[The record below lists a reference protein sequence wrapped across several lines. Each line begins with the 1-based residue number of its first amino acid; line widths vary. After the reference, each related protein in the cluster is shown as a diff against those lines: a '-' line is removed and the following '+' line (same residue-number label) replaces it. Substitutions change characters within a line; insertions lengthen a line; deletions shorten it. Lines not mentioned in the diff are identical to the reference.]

1 MTGLRGRR
9 VLPLLLLLLAGC
21 ATPGLLPLPADDPRP
36 AALLERWRGQLADR
50 LALRGTA
57 RLSVDARQPYE
68 GGDLHVRS
76 KQRVV
81 VARPARLRVEVQGLL
96 GTTVAVLAV
105 DDAQYEFFEADSHRF
120 ESGPVRPDLLW
131 NAVRL
136 DLTPAEAVGLLLG
149 APELPADLRILAAQ
163 DAGEGR
169 LRITLGTS
177 DGRAPLRSI
186 DLDGDARLRRYAV
199 FEDASVPE
207 WTAELDDYED
217 VGGTPLARR
226 VSVETRNGARAVVS
240 LSSLELNP
248 PLAPDIFRLERL
260 RPASGPAVTGEGG

>member
-1 MTGLRGRR
+1 VTGPRGRR
-9 VLPLLLLLLAGC
+9 ALTLLLLFLAGC
-21 ATPGLLPLPADDPRP
+21 ATPRLVPLPADDPRP
-36 AALLERWRGQLADR
+36 AALLARWRGQLGDR
-50 LALRGTA
+50 EALRGTA
-57 RLSVDARQPYE
+57 RLSVDAEQPHA
-68 GGDLHVRS
+68 GDLHVRS

-81 VARPARLRVEVQGLL
+81 LARPARMRVEVQGLL

-105 DDAQYEFFEADSHRF
+105 DDTRYEFFEADSHRF
-120 ESGPVRPDLLW
+120 ETGPVRPDLLW

-149 APELPADLRILAAQ
+149 APELPADLRILAAH

-169 LRITLGTS
+169 MRITLGGP

-186 DLDGDARLRRYAV
+186 ELDGAARLRRYAV
-199 FEDASVPE
+199 FSEAPVPD
-207 WTAELDDYED
+207 WTAELDAYDD
-217 VGGTPLARR
+217 VGGTPLAHR
-226 VSVETRNGARAVVS
+226 VSVETRSGARAVVS

-260 RPASGPAVTGEGG
+260 RPASGPVTGEGG